1 MPSGALLDRVRRLG
15 PVFRARDA
23 RAAGLSWRDLYEL
36 RDSGDVVVL
45 SRGVYQL
52 TERAGAGEVDF
63 VAVCQRA
70 PHATICLNSALA
82 YWDLT
87 DENPAR
93 VHLAVPRG
101 STRPLIEHPPTVVHV
116 YEATTFGLGRL
127 SVNVDDGAF
136 WITDRERTVV
146 DAHRMRHRIGHDVA
160 AHALRRYLARPD
172 RELVALMNTAAALR
186 TERSLRADVQVLLS

>member
-1 MPSGALLDRVRRLG
+1 MLSSELRERVRRLG

-23 RAAGLSWRDLYEL
+23 RAAGLSWRVLYEL
-36 RDSGDVVVL
+36 RDAGEVIAV

-52 TERAGAGEVDF
+52 TELAGAGEVDF

-87 DENPAR
+87 DENPAQ

-101 STRPLIEHPPTVVHV
+101 STRPTIDYPPNMVHV
-116 YEATTFGLGRL
+116 FDPTTFGLGRRQ
-127 SVNVDDGAF
+127 VDADEGVF
-136 WITDRERTVV
+136 WITDAARSVV
-146 DAHRMRHRIGHDVA
+146 DAHRLRHRVGQDVA
-160 AHALRRYLARPD
+160 AQALRRYLARAD
-172 RELVALMNTAAALR
+172 RDLVTLMEIAKALR
-186 TERSLRADVQVLLS
+186 AGSSLRADLQVLLA